1 MATPQRLV
9 LDFRNDEEI
18 VVRCLYRSSLDG
30 PNTKGRRRE
39 VTDLVR
45 QGLRQALASL
55 ESEADAALVGCSGFT
70 QREDVL
76 LVDATEEGSAL
87 WPCLVED

>member
-1 MATPQRLV
+1 MTLQRLV
-9 LDFRNDEEI
+9 LDFRSDEEI

-30 PNTKGRRRE
+30 PNPNTRARTRE
-39 VTDLVR
+39 VSELTR

-55 ESEADAALVGCSGFT
+55 ETDAALVGCSGFS

-76 LVDATEEGSAL
+76 LVDTREEGSAA
-87 WPCLVED
+87 

>member
-1 MATPQRLV
+1 MRSVTLQRLV

-30 PNTKGRRRE
+30 PNPTTKARRRE
-39 VTDLVR
+39 VVELAR
-45 QGLRQALASL
+45 EGLRQALVYL
-55 ESEADAALVGCSGFT
+55 EVDAALVGCSGFT

-76 LVDATEEGSAL
+76 LVDTDAREEGSAA
-87 WPCLVED
+87 